1 MSHPMQ
7 HMQWAVMGLVSI
19 EDSQEREPGV
29 AQECLEILV
38 LWSGRGRGPK
48 IYPTAPKYGTSL
60 TGTKPFI
67 DNIHRGVRS
76 KSTRHS
82 ACTIP
87 QKPTG
92 ICTPTLLSGR
102 TRPELLEGFGSNPQ
116 LCTERL
122 DQGLFGGF
130 WSK

>member
-67 DNIHRGVRS
+67 ENINRGVRS

-92 ICTPTLLSGR
+92 ICTPTQTFVNPPFGADLTRTSGGVWLKS
-102 TRPELLEGFGSNPQ
+102 PALHG
-116 LCTERL
+116 
-122 DQGLFGGF
+122 
-130 WSK
+130 KA